1 MLVSEKI
8 GNITNIEVNN
18 RLIDYLPLEWY
29 ETNKRILHKRTQ
41 SGKEV
46 TLRFLKESQKL
57 TQGDIIYEDNESV
70 IAIDVAPCEA
80 IIIYPA
86 TMHEM
91 AAICYEIGNK
101 HLPLFFQDNELLV
114 PFETP
119 LFNLFTSAGYVIKRE
134 ERKLINPLKTSVTPH
149 GYSLGNS
156 VSIILE
162 PTTSPDE

>member
-57 TQGDIIYEDNESV
+57 TQGDIIY
-70 IAIDVAPCEA
+70 
-80 IIIYPA
+80 
-86 TMHEM
+86 
-91 AAICYEIGNK
+91 
-101 HLPLFFQDNELLV
+101 
-114 PFETP
+114 
-119 LFNLFTSAGYVIKRE
+119 
-134 ERKLINPLKTSVTPH
+134 
-149 GYSLGNS
+149 
-156 VSIILE
+156 
-162 PTTSPDE
+162 